1 MVRDVHVPVA
11 GRGVPVTV
19 RQKEPDAK
27 AGSGVPVTVRQKE
40 PDAKRLMAA
49 LHPKKFSGRQM
60 ALVTVI
66 NLVVFL
72 AIWELFVRLTD
83 VPSLLVPPP
92 SEVARALPAMYEEG
106 ILVPN
111 LLISLE
117 NYVIGLAISI
127 ALAVPLGFLVGGV
140 KVLDRLIGPYVWTLY
155 TLPRIILMPLILV
168 WFGLGTT
175 SRILLIVVSAVPAIM
190 VFVMEGAKNT
200 DVSLVRAARSFGASR
215 FQVFTRVALP
225 STAPFVASG
234 IRMGVSRGLVG
245 LFIGELFTAADG
257 IGYLMQLSGRTFQT
271 GQVFLILFIFV
282 AFSIAVVSLS
292 NVLERRVSR
301 WRAA

>member
-1 MVRDVHVPVA
+1 MGMLRPRRFSSRQLAV
-11 GRGVPVTV
+11 VTV
-19 RQKEPDAK
+19 
-27 AGSGVPVTVRQKE
+27 V
-40 PDAKRLMAA
+40 
-49 LHPKKFSGRQM
+49 
-60 ALVTVI
+60 
-66 NLVVFL
+66 NLIVFVC
-72 AIWELFVRLTD
+72 AWELFVRLSDT
-83 VPSLLVPPP
+83 PSLLLPTPTA
-92 SEVARALPAMYEEG
+92 VAKAYPEMMAEG

-111 LLISLE
+111 LVISLQ
-117 NYVIGLAISI
+117 NYVVGLLISI
-127 ALAVPLGFLVGGV
+127 AIAIPLGFLIGGIR
-140 KVLDRLIGPYVWTLY
+140 VLDRLIGPYVWTLY

-200 DVSLVRAARSFGASR
+200 DLSLVRAARSFGASR
-215 FQVFTRVALP
+215 LRVFTHVALP

-257 IGYLMQLSGRTFQT
+257 IGYLMQVSGRNFQT
-271 GQVFLILFIFV
+271 DRVFLILFIFV
-282 AFSIAVVSLS
+282 AFSISVVSLS